1 MFPQLGLSVTVLEPG
16 ERLSLY
22 HWERDQED
30 FLVLHGEALAVVE
43 GQERRLRKWDL
54 LHCPAGTKHAIVGAG
69 EGPCIVFA
77 VGARETTMYCTADG
91 RLAATK
97 EWGAYTVEA
106 AALRHGAGVEEETSD
121 KSAANSR
128 FPERVSTRYRD
139 GWLPDY

>member
-1 MFPQLGLSVTVLEPG
+1 
-16 ERLSLY
+16 
-22 HWERDQED
+22 
-30 FLVLHGEALAVVE
+30 
-43 GQERRLRKWDL
+43 
-54 LHCPAGTKHAIVGAG
+54 
-69 EGPCIVFA
+69 
-77 VGARETTMYCTADG
+77 MYRTADG

-97 EWGAYTVEA
+97 ECGAYPVEA